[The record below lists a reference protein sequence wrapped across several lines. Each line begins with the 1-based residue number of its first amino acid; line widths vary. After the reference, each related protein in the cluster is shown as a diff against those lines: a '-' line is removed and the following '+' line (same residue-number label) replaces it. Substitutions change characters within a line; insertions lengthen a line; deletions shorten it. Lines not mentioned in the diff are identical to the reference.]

1 MTNNKPQHN
10 DRPWCEGLDA
20 EESEVAS
27 INVKLNKELGIANSK
42 DETLAAAKKP
52 APAPVHAAKLAAT
65 ASRSK
70 GVVKHVAAAPRKA
83 DKAEINPLAVIE
95 QV

>member
-1 MTNNKPQHN
+1 LRK
-10 DRPWCEGLDA
+10 
-20 EESEVAS
+20 EEREKEQARRAAAAREVAAHKS
-27 INVKLNKELGIANSK
+27 LAKLNTELGIANSK
-42 DETLAAAKKP
+42 EETLAAAKKP

-70 GVVKHVAAAPRKA
+70 GVVKHVAAAPRKT